1 MKVMVTG
8 GLGFIGSAL
17 VRKLID
23 STDFEILNLDNC
35 TYAAMPEAL
44 EGKEINNRYNF
55 LQVDIGEYEKVHQ
68 IIKDFKPNKIFH
80 LAAES
85 HVDRSI
91 EDPGAFINT
100 NIIGTFNLL
109 QSVKS
114 LQTDL
119 PEDFIFLHVSTDE
132 VFGSLSFEEQ
142 PFDELSS
149 YEPNSPYS
157 ASKASSDL
165 LVRAWHKTYGIK
177 SVITNCSNNYG
188 PWQNPEKL
196 IPKIIFNAINGQKIP
211 IYSKGQNIRDWLHV
225 DDHIAALI
233 AASKSTLNFDRFA
246 IGANQEIS
254 NLDLTKIICS
264 HLDKKLPKST
274 PYFQL
279 VEFVT
284 DRLGHDLRYAID
296 SSHITEV
303 LDFNPS
309 YDLDRGI
316 EETIDWYLDNQT
328 WVKGKIKS

>member
-1 MKVMVTG
+1 MC
-8 GLGFIGSAL
+8 I
-17 VRKLID
+17 RD
-23 STDFEILNLDNC
+23 S
-35 TYAAMPEAL
+35 
-44 EGKEINNRYNF
+44 
-55 LQVDIGEYEKVHQ
+55 
-68 IIKDFKPNKIFH
+68 
-80 LAAES
+80 
-85 HVDRSI
+85 
-91 EDPGAFINT
+91 
-100 NIIGTFNLL
+100 
-109 QSVKS
+109 
-114 LQTDL
+114 
-119 PEDFIFLHVSTDE
+119 
-132 VFGSLSFEEQ
+132 
-142 PFDELSS
+142 
-149 YEPNSPYS
+149 
-157 ASKASSDL
+157 

-196 IPKIIFNAINGQKIP
+196 IPKIIFNAINGKKIP

-254 NLDLTKIICS
+254 NLNLTKIICA

-274 PYFQL
+274 SYFQQ

-316 EETIDWYLDNQT
+316 EETIDWYLDNQA